1 MSPPARSPVMTDS
14 ENPQPNKPDG
24 ERSDGGDRPAEELQA
39 VKNQTIVSPDDYP
52 PGSDGKPEPGK
63 P

>member
-1 MSPPARSPVMTDS
+1 MTDP

-24 ERSDGGDRPAEELQA
+24 ERSHGGDRPAEELQA
-39 VKNQTIVSPDDYP
+39 VKNQASVSPDDYP
-52 PGSDGKPEPGK
+52 EGSDGKPVRSK